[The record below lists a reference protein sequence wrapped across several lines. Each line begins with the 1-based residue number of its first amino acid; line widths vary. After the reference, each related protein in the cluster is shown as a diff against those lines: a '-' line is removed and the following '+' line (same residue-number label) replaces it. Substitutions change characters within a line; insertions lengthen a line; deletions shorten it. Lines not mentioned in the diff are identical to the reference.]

1 MSALAGTLKS
11 SRKLGSEG
19 GRTLIEMST
28 VSRGLR
34 FEQTIPYDTP
44 ESLDDLQGPTSG
56 LVRVSPRI
64 DTSLN
69 PVYNVSSPSNRWSLY
84 SAVVRDGLPADQ
96 VAILDR
102 GLLLA
107 MWVDLNLPV
116 RCRRIWEDKFPELAE
131 ISKPKAV

>member
-1 MSALAGTLKS
+1 
-11 SRKLGSEG
+11 
-19 GRTLIEMST
+19 MST

-69 PVYNVSSPSNRWSLY
+69 PVYDVSSPSNRWSLY